1 MQEQSVSIAADGVQ
15 LDGTLALP
23 ERAAGVVLLAPCM
36 GYGDGAGAW
45 RRTSAELVRAGFA
58 TLALGVDG
66 MAGVAPSGGEGAR
79 RYFVHA
85 DIVLLARQM
94 EKALAWLR
102 AEPSTRRLPCGLYGH
117 GVAAAVVMQLAAW
130 QGAAVAA
137 LAVCDAQAELTGK
150 AALELVRVPSLL
162 IVSQRDP
169 DVTGLNRM
177 AFAALRCDKQL
188 EQIAAP
194 GSGQAR
200 QQAALLASDWY
211 MYHFHGQASSARA

>member
-1 MQEQSVSIAADGVQ
+1 MQEQCVSIAADGVQ
-15 LDGTLALP
+15 LDGTLTLP
-23 ERAAGVVLLAPCM
+23 ERAAGVVLLVPCM
-36 GYGDGAGAW
+36 GHGDGDGDGAW
-45 RRTSAELVRAGFA
+45 RATSAELVRAGFA
-58 TLALGVDG
+58 TLALGVG
-66 MAGVAPSGGEGAR
+66 GVGGVAPSGGEGAH

-137 LAVCDAQAELTGK
+137 LAVCDAQAELAGK

-194 GSGQAR
+194 GSAQAR

-211 MYHFHGQASSARA
+211 MHHFHGQASA